1 MILKT
6 FEDQLALILCSEVKE
21 LQLKKENIAQKMANI
36 SLSQEMASKMSWLA
50 EQEKT
55 CKKLLE
61 DLELERKEKNDL
73 VLESNFELF

>member
-36 SLSQEMASKMSWLA
+36 SLSQELASKMTFLA

-73 VLESNFELF
+73 VRDFLFSIF